1 MKVDEE
7 ILMQNANRWFYWQ
20 YEEEPKDMG
29 LNFARVWYKYW
40 LFGTIPAVVF
50 APTEKEANGFV
61 EVQNMIILS
70 IWVFIF
76 TPVICLI
83 GGLLAFCMYSF
94 IPIFVL
100 IGFYAFMALFLLIYA
115 QIGKKKENE
124 YKGHIVVY
132 FSK

>member
-29 LNFARVWYKYW
+29 LNFARVWYKHW
-40 LFGTIPAVVF
+40 FFGTIPAVVF
-50 APTEKEANGFV
+50 APTEKEANEFV
-61 EVQNMIILS
+61 EVQNIAILS
-70 IWVFIF
+70 IWAVIL
-76 TPVICLI
+76 TPAICLI
-83 GGLLAFCMYSF
+83 GGLLAFCMHSF

-100 IGFYAFMALFLLIYA
+100 TGLYAFLALFLFIYA
-115 QIGKKKENE
+115 PIGKKKESG

-132 FSK
+132 LSK